1 MSYTNSTTHYGFPL
15 PLGTDLTVPMDY
27 NQAMNDIDENL
38 FDAVTDAST
47 AATAAANAVE
57 TANGAAADVADL
69 GSTVNAHGGRLTSLE
84 QHDIVQDNKIDAAE
98 TAIDNK
104 FDSVGIA
111 DAYLN
116 GLTYAVGDVVT
127 YNGQRYKCITAVT
140 AAEPFDSDKWQ
151 GEDVQTV
158 IDDIYSSL
166 SGLYQFKST
175 RTVTLATA
183 DGTKTIGQLLTQ
195 ALTALRALTP
205 SYTHS
210 KILSFQFP
218 TGDGSAARNAF
229 LYESAINLFSDFS
242 ERNLVGVGNAGTAT
256 SVTTYYLNAGASTPV
271 LTSVVCND
279 GGNTIVDYTSRVP
292 SSGTKVDVLLDEF
305 ERIS

>member
-27 NQAMNDIDENL
+27 NQAFNDIDEHL
-38 FDAVTDAST
+38 FDAETDAST

-69 GSTVNAHGGRLTSLE
+69 ETTVNAHDGRLTSLE
-84 QHDIVQDNKIDAAE
+84 QHDIVQDNKIDALE
-98 TAIDNK
+98 TSTGIK

-116 GLTYAVGDVVT
+116 GLTYDVGDVVT

-158 IDDIYSSL
+158 IDDIKSDLEYKRVFLDDTGVSII
-166 SGLYQFKST
+166 SGNSITLDSDVSNSKKLVIHAKSHTSDSDVEIPVQFELDIDSVSNSQ
-175 RTVTLATA
+175 TVTLITA
-183 DGTKTIGQLLTQ
+183 NAAGTVSFMLTGTVTYNK
-195 ALTALRALTP
+195 ANPTTLSFNVGRRFGITNDSGVV
-205 SYTHS
+205 SYTDTTS
-210 KILSFQFP
+210 SIKI
-218 TGDGSAARNAF
+218 
-229 LYESAINLFSDFS
+229 
-242 ERNLVGVGNAGTAT
+242 
-256 SVTTYYLNAGASTPV
+256 
-271 LTSVVCND
+271 
-279 GGNTIVDYTSRVP
+279 
-292 SSGTKVDVLLDEF
+292 TKVYKVG
-305 ERIS
+305 